1 MGNHRCNPMANL
13 WDRDRIMASDINEY
27 SYMVDTSISS
37 EITINKKEEEKL
49 IDKKTLLNDTKK
61 IFKKSTGLSVLTILV
76 S

>member
-13 WDRDRIMASDINEY
+13 WDRDRIMDSDINEY
-27 SYMVDTSISS
+27 SYMVDTISS

-61 IFKKSTGLSVLTILV
+61 FLKNRPVLV

>member
-13 WDRDRIMASDINEY
+13 WDRDRVSASDNNEY

-61 IFKKSTGLSVLTILV
+61 IFKKPTGLSVLTILV